1 MKRIIIFAGF
11 YFTVVICIGQSP
23 EAVDSLKKEIRN
35 HTKQDSFLVRT
46 LLNYADAIVFENTD
60 SAMKYTDD
68 ALQLAQKLQWQ
79 KGIAS
84 ALREKGLVYYYTSD
98 KVNAMDYSQKALK
111 AGESMHNKLFDA
123 SVYSNIGNIY
133 ADLGEHEKALGYY
146 NKLLEASRE
155 IKHKKYETVAL
166 VDIGT
171 IYTEKNDF
179 IKGLEYF
186 KKGLEIAQSENDIDV
201 VSFCLANMGII
212 YKKKRDYNNAL
223 NYLEES
229 IKTAEKA
236 NNKND
241 KATSLTEI
249 ADVYI
254 EKGDYNKAEKY
265 SLESLAL
272 AKEINHVEWQ
282 ANAYRTLSNAYE
294 KEHKNDKAL
303 AAYKNYIMLRD
314 SIINDEKKQE
324 LTRKEIQFEFDKK
337 EALAKAEHDKQQALA
352 ASEIQRQTIVK
363 NSVMGGAGIILFTG
377 IAGFVF
383 YKRNRDIK
391 TQHKEAELNAE
402 IADTEMKA
410 LRAQMNPHFIFN
422 SLNSISDYIEK
433 NDLKAADEYLTKFAK
448 VMRLILENSEQKQV
462 SLSDDLKALELYMQ
476 LESLRLKNKFSYEI
490 KVDNDIDKENTL
502 VPPLILQPFVE
513 NSIWHGLTKKN
524 DEGKIFIYIKK
535 EGEMLNCVVEDN
547 GIGREK
553 SETFKSEVK
562 NMEKK
567 SLGMKIT
574 RSRIDIINKTK
585 KSNATIKFTD
595 LEEGM
600 RTEVKLPLELSF

>member
-1 MKRIIIFAGF
+1 MKRIILFAGF

-241 KATSLTEI
+241 KATSLAEI

-476 LESLRLKNKFSYEI
+476 LESL
-490 KVDNDIDKENTL
+490 
-502 VPPLILQPFVE
+502 
-513 NSIWHGLTKKN
+513 
-524 DEGKIFIYIKK
+524 
-535 EGEMLNCVVEDN
+535 
-547 GIGREK
+547 
-553 SETFKSEVK
+553 
-562 NMEKK
+562 
-567 SLGMKIT
+567 
-574 RSRIDIINKTK
+574 
-585 KSNATIKFTD
+585 
-595 LEEGM
+595 
-600 RTEVKLPLELSF
+600 